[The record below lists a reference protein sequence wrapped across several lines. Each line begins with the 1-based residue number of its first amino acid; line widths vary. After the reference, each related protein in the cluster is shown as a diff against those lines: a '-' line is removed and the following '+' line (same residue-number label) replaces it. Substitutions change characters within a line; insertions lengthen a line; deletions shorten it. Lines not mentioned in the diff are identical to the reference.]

1 MQKTILFILTALLLA
16 VGGCRNNVTRPAV
29 PNATTQPAATDAAH
43 PTDAPQS
50 DTTSR
55 PDSTDTPAVT
65 EKPDASASAE
75 PNVQEPDTSAP
86 VRDASYREYEVT
98 YPSRGVQ
105 VHATVVLPGSTS
117 IGKSDN
123 AASIAAPNVTGA
135 ASANPSAAPTADAAS
150 SAAPTAS
157 TQPTDAA
164 KTDAA
169 STAATADA
177 GMNARTAEA
186 SATPEPEMHIYDAS
200 ATPEMHAYDEPMPIS
215 ETVTEQPAGGWPL
228 VVFLHSYEG
237 ERNEK
242 GGFATLAHK
251 FAERGIASIRMDMA
265 GSGDS
270 EEPFTENHLTSM
282 YTDALAAIEFAKA
295 TYPIDENEIGVFGFD
310 MGGRVALHMLAQEL
324 FDFRAAVLLAPSNAN
339 EDTITMFGGQ
349 ETWEKNK
356 ADAELNNYT
365 TVTSPLGT
373 VRDIAMQWFTD
384 LEMND
389 DPATHI
395 GKDRGDRTLVIW
407 AQNDT
412 TVRPDASKAVA
423 EALGAETL
431 VLETG
436 GHSYGFYAENEEL
449 SERVANAAA
458 DFFDRTLRQ
467 TETGNER

>member
-16 VGGCRNNVTRPAV
+16 IGGCRNNVTRPV
-29 PNATTQPAATDAAH
+29 TPNATTQPAATDA
-43 PTDAPQS
+43 PQN
-50 DTTSR
+50 DMTAR
-55 PDSTDTPAVT
+55 PDNTAAPAVT
-65 EKPDASASAE
+65 GKPDATATTE
-75 PNVQEPDTSAP
+75 PNAQAPGTSAP

-117 IGKSDN
+117 IGKSDD
-123 AASIAAPNVTGA
+123 AAATAAPNMSGT
-135 ASANPSAAPTADAAS
+135 ASAAPSGAPTADAFLSVTPAAS
-150 SAAPTAS
+150 A
-157 TQPTDAA
+157 QPTDTAA
-164 KTDAA
+164 PETA
-169 STAATADA
+169 STAAPSDA
-177 GMNARTAEA
+177 GMNTRAAEA
-186 SATPEPEMHIYDAS
+186 STTPEPEMHIYDAS

-215 ETVTEQPAGGWPL
+215 ETDTTQPAGGWPL
-228 VVFLHSYEG
+228 VVFLHSFEG
-237 ERNEK
+237 ERNEQ
-242 GGFATLAHK
+242 GGFATIAHEL
-251 FAERGIASIRMDMA
+251 AERGIASIRMDMA

-310 MGGRVALHMLAQEL
+310 MGGRVALHMLAQKL

-349 ETWEKNK
+349 ETWEKDK

-365 TVTSPLGT
+365 TVTSPLGA

-389 DPATHI
+389 DPASHI

-423 EALGAETL
+423 EALGAQTL

-436 GHSYGFYAENEEL
+436 GHSYGFYAENAEL
-449 SERVANAAA
+449 SERVADAAA
-458 DFFDRTLRQ
+458 DFFERTLRQ
-467 TETGNER
+467 TESENIR